1 MITSGKKQN
10 YGWVKKILMV
20 LFLTAGPVII
30 APSLMH
36 AQQLTESQ
44 KKLKKTKKMRM
55 KESKRAENEGLKRH
69 LSIQTK
75 DTRKR
80 MKKHKK
86 QTKKHIQTHQHR
98 RE

>member
-1 MITSGKKQN
+1 M
-10 YGWVKKILMV
+10 KIRLSNKIILR
-20 LFLTAGPVII
+20 LFFFGFLLIGMNFLSPVTIK
-30 APSLMH
+30 

-44 KKLKKTKKMRM
+44 KKLKQTKKKRL
-55 KESKRAENEGLKRH
+55 KESQRAEKEGLKRH